1 MFNFFRNSQN
11 VLQSSCSV
19 LHFFHLCLRVFL
31 NILNISTFFST
42 SWKERN
48 LLSCISLVL
57 IFRTAVKWY
66 LVVVRVCIYLMVND
80 VECHFIW
87 LLAIYLFKY
96 GLMNIYVLLW
106 VKSSTT
112 YFVAQVEIFVQMLC
126 LFLNWIFLI
135 VES

>member
-1 MFNFFRNSQN
+1 MELLVNMIM
-11 VLQSSCSV
+11 
-19 LHFFHLCLRVFL
+19 LCLTFSETPKMFSKVAVVFY
-31 NILNISTFFST
+31 ISSIYVWEFFST
-42 SWKERN
+42 SSTSQHFSPHPENERN

-57 IFRTAVKWY
+57 ILLTAMKWY
-66 LVVVRVCIYLMVND
+66 LVVVHICISLMVND

-112 YFVAQVEIFVQMLC
+112 YFVAQVEISV
-126 LFLNWIFLI
+126 
-135 VES
+135 